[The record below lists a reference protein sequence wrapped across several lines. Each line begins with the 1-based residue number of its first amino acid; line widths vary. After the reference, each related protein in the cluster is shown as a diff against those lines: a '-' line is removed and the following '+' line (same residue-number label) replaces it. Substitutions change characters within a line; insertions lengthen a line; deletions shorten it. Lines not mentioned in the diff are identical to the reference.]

1 MKYLITLINIIYLK
15 KVLLKV
21 KIKKISLLIL
31 IYNINNRIIK
41 IYKYIIIKIFI
52 IKIINRKLIIV
63 AIIIKIY
70 LVNNLKANLL
80 INNNIIKS

>member
-70 LVNNLKANLL
+70 LINNLKANLL